1 MRSTDKA
8 IRVAAVAAVVAGFAA
23 AARAEPV
30 LPIDIRN
37 ATDCDIGFSVS
48 PHKGQVA
55 APAGQVAR
63 LLVETPPEADGSNS
77 VYRLGSKAI
86 ADGCSTA
93 LAKVEQDWV
102 LVRDPEGDFYVN
114 PADPAKPDKKSAV
127 GDGTP
132 AFVFAAEKKGPIRL
146 TLTTE

>member
-1 MRSTDKA
+1 MCYICKSKWLP
-8 IRVAAVAAVVAGFAA
+8 
-23 AARAEPV
+23 PV
-30 LPIDIRN
+30 FLIAFGP
-37 ATDCDIGFSVS
+37 
-48 PHKGQVA
+48 
-55 APAGQVAR
+55 
-63 LLVETPPEADGSNS
+63 
-77 VYRLGSKAI
+77 AI

-132 AFVFAAEKKGPIRL
+132 TFVFAAEKKGPIRL